1 MTVQDVVM
9 IRFQQETSTVRTA
22 LESLS
27 GLIPIRYRLL
37 LDLLQFFFWAFL
49 WMTFFMV
56 FTFMGYGRAI
66 MDMPVVGHLPSLSL
80 QSFRPRTRRL
90 RTFSNRLSSYL
101 SWLAWP
107 R

>member
-1 MTVQDVVM
+1 M
-9 IRFQQETSTVRTA
+9 IRFQQETSTVRNA

-49 WMTFFMV
+49 WMTFFRV

-66 MDMPVVGHLPSLSL
+66 MDMPGLVICRLCLSKASALGQDDCEPSPTAFLHISHGL
-80 QSFRPRTRRL
+80 HGRVD
-90 RTFSNRLSSYL
+90 Y
-101 SWLAWP
+101 
-107 R
+107 